1 MTALSLVDLVIGNSS
16 SGIIEAPSFKTP
28 TINIGDRQKGRI
40 QASTVINTPPETKA
54 ITMAIKQGLAMIQD
68 KSILN
73 NKNPY
78 EGEHPSRLILETILA
93 SQTDQLLSKNF
104 NDLNFF

>member
-1 MTALSLVDLVIGNSS
+1 
-16 SGIIEAPSFKTP
+16 
-28 TINIGDRQKGRI
+28 
-40 QASTVINTPPETKA
+40 
-54 ITMAIKQGLAMIQD
+54 MAIKQGLAMIQD